1 MAGRFFYKVARCF
14 AWLIDVGLVPLA
26 LYRRV
31 DFKGKVLIS
40 GFLRREVFPANG
52 VYRCRGSLFDLDF
65 SDNLQRDIYLNLFER
80 AETRLFE
87 RYIRAGDVCVDVGA
101 NVGYFTLWMARL
113 VGERGMVHAFEPDE
127 KNHAKL
133 MRNIELNGLGNRV
146 KVNKVALSNKS
157 GVAKFALTA
166 QENSGWGH
174 IVDDQSAEGSSQ
186 VQTSTFDAYVNSTGI
201 GAIGFL
207 KCDIETH
214 EFQFLEGAEATLS
227 KRLINFVIIEYAG
240 IVLNKMGHCVQEYVD
255 LFARHGYQPIEIN
268 LDRVA
273 AAGRGV
279 RATDDDTYNL
289 LFARAGTAQ

>member
-1 MAGRFFYKVARCF
+1 
-14 AWLIDVGLVPLA
+14 
-26 LYRRV
+26 
-31 DFKGKVLIS
+31 
-40 GFLRREVFPANG
+40 
-52 VYRCRGSLFDLDF
+52 
-65 SDNLQRDIYLNLFER
+65 
-80 AETRLFE
+80 
-87 RYIRAGDVCVDVGA
+87 
-101 NVGYFTLWMARL
+101 
-113 VGERGMVHAFEPDE
+113 
-127 KNHAKL
+127 
-133 MRNIELNGLGNRV
+133 
-146 KVNKVALSNKS
+146 
-157 GVAKFALTA
+157 
-166 QENSGWGH
+166 
-174 IVDDQSAEGSSQ
+174 